1 MFIFGFFL
9 KGEDLRFFNWK
20 LKKNFVDFLSPLSK
34 LFLVVKMKML
44 NTITFML
51 RPHDSAWKVS
61 FQFKYTDPSNRNSKC
76 SIC

>member
-44 NTITFML
+44 NTITYIV
-51 RPHDSAWKVS
+51 HSDH
-61 FQFKYTDPSNRNSKC
+61 
-76 SIC
+76 SIEHIILA